1 MFIQLTRV
9 FLYIQLYKH
18 LHHNHRLQLHRKPI
32 VPHDNLLKPPPGKAL
47 IKLGKLGVLLGN
59 KVIQLVD
66 TLDLLIANG
75 AISEVFL
82 PSRSARLSRFPAVA
96 LNVPSLIIGE

>member
-1 MFIQLTRV
+1 MHIQKSYYN
-9 FLYIQLYKH
+9 FN
-18 LHHNHRLQLHRKPI
+18 HNPRLQLHRKPI
-32 VPHDNLLKPPPGKAL
+32 IPHNNLLKPPPCKAL
-47 IKLGKLGVLLGN
+47 VKLGKLGVLPGN

-96 LNVPSLIIGE
+96 LNVSSLIIGE